1 MILGFLFFIRT
12 FFLKSIVK
20 RFALKRID
28 AVNIL
33 LYYYIISCIAPSSST
48 GKLVPMRITQ
58 VIHGIPSFTFWP
70 LSCSVT

>member
-20 RFALKRID
+20 RLALKRID

-33 LYYYIISCIAPSSST
+33 LYYFVYST
-48 GKLVPMRITQ
+48 LFFDREASAHAYYTTGSWHPFFYFLATLV
-58 VIHGIPSFTFWP
+58 
-70 LSCSVT
+70 